1 MPLDIFALFF
11 TKYLHSEEKCFII
24 GKTAEKRFLYK
35 GHVFPICMCRR
46 TELAAAILF
55 RECKEC
61 KTGVNKTSLISIS
74 EEETTMGSIPKT
86 MQAVIF
92 ESEGVTRCVE
102 KPVPVIQKQDEVLL
116 KILAASV
123 CGSDLGITAVPQKHF
138 ATPGVILGHEC
149 VAQIVEMWEESDEF
163 KVGDRVLVN
172 PMIPCQ
178 DCDYCK
184 VGQINMCQHVG
195 SVGEDCDGVFAEYF
209 VCKRSLLYHIAD
221 DVSLDLAVFSE
232 PLACAMNGF
241 KRLHFMPGQSVLIY
255 GAGPIGLLFAK
266 LCKAAGASFVFL
278 SEMAPF
284 RIDFARER
292 SGADRVINSATEDA
306 GAIVRGMTGQTGA
319 DIVIDTVGMLFD
331 KAIADVAVEGTIL
344 LFGINDRMS
353 QTVKQYDITRKEV
366 TIVSSYATH
375 YTFPY
380 VAKMMSNQVLD
391 LLPLLTHRL
400 TLEELP
406 EGIEMLRR
414 GEAMKVVV
422 HP

>member
-1 MPLDIFALFF
+1 M
-11 TKYLHSEEKCFII
+11 
-24 GKTAEKRFLYK
+24 
-35 GHVFPICMCRR
+35 
-46 TELAAAILF
+46 
-55 RECKEC
+55 
-61 KTGVNKTSLISIS
+61 
-74 EEETTMGSIPKT
+74 
-86 MQAVIF
+86 
-92 ESEGVTRCVE
+92 
-102 KPVPVIQKQDEVLL
+102 
-116 KILAASV
+116 
-123 CGSDLGITAVPQKHF
+123 
-138 ATPGVILGHEC
+138 
-149 VAQIVEMWEESDEF
+149 
-163 KVGDRVLVN
+163 
-172 PMIPCQ
+172 
-178 DCDYCK
+178 
-184 VGQINMCQHVG
+184 
-195 SVGEDCDGVFAEYF
+195 
-209 VCKRSLLYHIAD
+209 
-221 DVSLDLAVFSE
+221 
-232 PLACAMNGF
+232 
-241 KRLHFMPGQSVLIY
+241 LIY

-306 GAIVRGMTGQTGA
+306 GAIVREMTGQTGA